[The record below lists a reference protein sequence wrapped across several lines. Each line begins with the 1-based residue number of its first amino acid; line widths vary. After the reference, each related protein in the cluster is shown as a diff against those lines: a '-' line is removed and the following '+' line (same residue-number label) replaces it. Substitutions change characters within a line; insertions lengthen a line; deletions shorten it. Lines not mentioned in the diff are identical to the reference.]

1 MQKKAIWVIAGIV
14 IVIAAGVVIATSNRT
29 DNTTDTALNESVS
42 TEVSENTQN
51 AANSTEDTEDEQSS
65 SVSDGGI
72 EISIAEIGTQAS
84 YYDTEIDG
92 TTVEILAVLASDG
105 TVHLA
110 MNTCQVCNGSPY
122 AYFEQDGDYFVCQN
136 CGNRF
141 SSDEIG
147 LVSGGCNPVP
157 VTEDDYTES
166 DGIITVSESFL
177 EENAYRFSKWKQF

>member
-1 MQKKAIWVIAGIV
+1 MRTKIIWVIAGFV
-14 IVIAAGVVIATSNRT
+14 VVIAAGVVIATSNRT
-29 DNTTDTALNESVS
+29 DNTTDTTLDENAS
-42 TEVSENTQN
+42 TELSENTQN
-51 AANSTEDTEDEQSS
+51 VTNDTEDAEDEQSA

-72 EISIAEIGTQAS
+72 EISIAEVGTQAS
-84 YYDTEIDG
+84 YYDAEIDG